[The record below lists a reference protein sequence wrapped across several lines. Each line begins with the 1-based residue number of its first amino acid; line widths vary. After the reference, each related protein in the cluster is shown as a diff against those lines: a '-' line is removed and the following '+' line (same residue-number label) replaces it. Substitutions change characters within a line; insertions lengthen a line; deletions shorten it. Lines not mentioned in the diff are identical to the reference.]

1 MIASSFAGLYF
12 DGKVSFGNTCEVIL
26 QADTLLLKSEH
37 VLVTWY
43 VQDINL
49 EQSYVGSDKIVLKY
63 GKEFPFQV
71 IEITEN
77 TGSFID
83 VFNHQYPSK
92 KLIKVASS
100 FFNSVSTK
108 VTLLI
113 LMGIVSFILLSYFY
127 FIPGIAEQLAKAF
140 PKEYEIEMG
149 NAIYSRMET
158 QFSVDKKKT
167 RLANE
172 FFRELHI
179 PSEYPIDITV
189 VNDEV
194 ENAFALPG
202 GHIVV
207 YDKMFELMKS
217 KEEFAAL
224 LSHEYSHVANK
235 HTTRSLFRSLSTYLV
250 VSLLLSDVNGV
261 TAVLIDNANQ
271 LKTLGYSRSLEQEAD
286 DKGFEILQS
295 KQLSTQGMID
305 LFTHLKNATAN
316 KTEVPEI
323 ISTHPDIENR
333 IKQVKQKRAATQAVV
348 LEHPA
353 LQRIWEAL
361 EAAY

>member
-1 MIASSFAGLYF
+1 MMATSFGGLYF
-12 DGKVSFGNTCEVIL
+12 DGKVSFGNTCQLIL
-26 QADTLLLKSEH
+26 QADTIQIKSEH
-37 VLVTWY
+37 FLVTWY
-43 VQDINL
+43 VTDINL
-49 EQSYVGSDKIVLKY
+49 EQSYIGNNKIVLKY

-71 IEITEN
+71 VEITEN
-77 TGSFID
+77 TASFID
-83 VFNHQYPSK
+83 AFHEYYPSR

-113 LMGIVSFILLSYFY
+113 LMGIVSFILISYF
-127 FIPGIAEQLAKAF
+127 FLIPGIAEQIAKAF

-149 NAIYSRMET
+149 NGIYSQMET

-172 FFRELHI
+172 FFQTLQI
-179 PSEYPIDITV
+179 NSEYPIEITV

-207 YDKMFELMKS
+207 YDKMFEVMRS
-217 KEEFAAL
+217 KEEFVAL

-250 VSLLLSDVNGV
+250 VSLLLSDVNGI

-271 LKTLGYSRSLEQEAD
+271 LKSLGYSRSLEQEAD
-286 DKGFEILQS
+286 DKGLALMQDKGIDA
-295 KQLSTQGMID
+295 QGMID
-305 LFTHLKNATAN
+305 LFKHLKSATAS
-316 KTEVPEI
+316 KTEIPEI

-333 IKQVKQKRAATQAVV
+333 IKQVQSKRVK
-348 LEHPA
+348 PRK
-353 LQRIWEAL
+353 LQVDDAKLQQIWHAL
-361 EAAY
+361 EADY